1 MTPPIRKLLSPTF
14 APFLI
19 LLILL
24 GVAGCPDKPDAP
36 AVDAAPAAI
45 FTATPA
51 APAVDAAPGPVVDAA
66 SAPPADAG
74 RDAPEPRRYDPKYK
88 CPTGQTH
95 FYLEGDFCR
104 KKCFSASDCAR
115 GERCS
120 AMEYPFLLDGRPAG
134 SGHFCEGT

>member
-1 MTPPIRKLLSPTF
+1 MLRQVMTSHTRKLLYPTW
-14 APFLI
+14 AP
-19 LLILL
+19 LLLL
-24 GVAGCPDKPDAP
+24 AVAGCPDKPDA
-36 AVDAAPAAI
+36 ATLDAAPSVTAPPTA
-45 FTATPA
+45 TATPS
-51 APAVDAAPGPVVDAA
+51 PAPVVDAA
-66 SAPPADAG
+66 PTPVDAG

-120 AMEYPFLLDGRPAG
+120 AMEYPFLLDGGPAG
-134 SGHFCEGT
+134 SGHFCEGG